1 MIVGQ
6 ADSLPTCDKVNQMRL
21 TLSVVAAC
29 VGLLLAV
36 PVWAHH
42 AFGAEFDVNR
52 PLKLRGTVTKWE
64 MVNPHSW
71 IHVDVKGPDGKVA
84 SWMIEGGSP
93 NSLLRLGFTKNS
105 LPPGTEIIV
114 EGYQAK
120 DGANRG
126 VGANLT
132 FTDGR
137 KLFLGGSAPGRFVQR
152 SGRRSRV
159 RRSASAS
166 RHAAIRS

>member
-1 MIVGQ
+1 MINKKMLVMAAVAGV
-6 ADSLPTCDKVNQMRL
+6 L
-21 TLSVVAAC
+21 VAA
-29 VGLLLAV
+29 

-71 IHVDVKGPDGKVA
+71 IHLEVKGPDDKVA
-84 SWMIEGGSP
+84 NWMIEGGSP

-132 FTDGR
+132 FPDGR
-137 KLFLGGSAPGRFVQR
+137 KLFLGGSAPG
-152 SGRRSRV
+152 
-159 RRSASAS
+159 ADPD
-166 RHAAIRS
+166 RHEGSEKK